1 MGKLTSHLK
10 DKRIGLAITGSFC
23 TFHTALIC
31 AEEIAS
37 LGVQLTAILSHNTAM
52 MDTRFMSAECLK
64 DSLTEICG
72 RVPICS
78 IEDAEPIGPG
88 KLFDLLL
95 VLPATGNTI
104 GKLANGITDTPVCMA
119 VKSHLRNNR
128 PVVLAISTNDA
139 LGGSA
144 VNIGRLLNAK
154 NIYFVP
160 FCQDDPINKP
170 KSMVFVKDMVIPAV
184 EEALEGR
191 QLQPILG

>member
-1 MGKLTSHLK
+1 MNLK
-10 DKRIGLAITGSFC
+10 NKRIGFAITGSFC

-31 AEEIAS
+31 AEEIAL
-37 LGVQLTAILSHNTAM
+37 LGAQLTSILSNNTATV
-52 MDTRFMSAECLK
+52 DTRFMPAEYLK
-64 DSLTEICG
+64 NSLTEICG
-72 RVPICS
+72 RPPICT
-78 IEDAEPIGPG
+78 ITDAEPIGPS

-144 VNIGRLLNAK
+144 VNIGQLLNAK
-154 NIYFVP
+154 NFYFVP
-160 FCQDDPINKP
+160 FAQDDPINKP
-170 KSMVFVKDMVIPAV
+170 KSMVFTKDMVIPAIV
-184 EEALEGR
+184 EALEGR
-191 QLQPILG
+191 QLQPILT